1 MMPQFVKENVKKLKS
16 LDRKE
21 IEPAEI
27 KHPLLYTLHSQT
39 EENCFVLQIIIHRNL
54 PPHVTLPGTDCQY
67 LSCVPSVTPMLTSCQ
82 NYLIEILKQNRPSGK
97 NLYEGAKIFFGDEM
111 TKALARRFP
120 ADNREKCITAPGPGM
135 VNPLF
140 SVAGFGIS
148 GV

>member
-1 MMPQFVKENVKKLKS
+1 MTE
-16 LDRKE
+16 KE

-97 NLYEGAKIFFGDEM
+97 NLYEGAKIFYGDEM
-111 TKALARRFP
+111 TKALAGGSLLITGSVSLLLDRASLPSFLCRRIWDFW
-120 ADNREKCITAPGPGM
+120 
-135 VNPLF
+135 V
-140 SVAGFGIS
+140 
-148 GV
+148 